1 MECEKCKSKMIE
13 INRERVMVEMDDN
26 DTEGQLADYIAAQL
40 SGDFGEW
47 GITEITYRCEKCGN
61 TEIVMKD

>member
-13 INRERVMVEMDDN
+13 ISRERVMVEIDN
-26 DTEGQLADYIAAQL
+26 NATEGQLSDYMAAQL

-47 GITEITYRCEKCGN
+47 GMTEITYRCEKCGN
-61 TEIVMKD
+61 IEVVMKD